1 MGWNDYSK
9 VEQEQML
16 NMLEGALK
24 GPPEPQPMKPVVHRE
39 WRNAVLIEIKE
50 YIERYVPAEMAYT
63 LKLAMLDY
71 ACRKIAEE
79 ADDDEEEDA
88 FKHGDP
94 AF

>member
-1 MGWNDYSK
+1 MGWDDYDK

-16 NMLEGALK
+16 NMLEEALQPK
-24 GPPEPQPMKPVVHRE
+24 KAEPVRPRATKESRS
-39 WRNAVLIEIKE
+39 AVLIEIKE

-79 ADDDEEEDA
+79 ADDYEEED
-88 FKHGDP
+88 GEG
-94 AF
+94 

>member
-1 MGWNDYSK
+1 MGWSDNGDK
-9 VEQEQML
+9 LTQEQML
-16 NMLEGALK
+16 NMLESALK
-24 GPPEPQPMKPVVHRE
+24 GPPEPEPVKPAVPKK

-79 ADDDEEEDA
+79 ADDYEEED
-88 FKHGDP
+88 GEV
-94 AF
+94 